1 MFLIGPLTATLS
13 EHFGCRKMV
22 YVGTCICV
30 LSCFSSS
37 FAPNISTLY
46 FTFGILWGIGGG
58 ITFLPCLLIL
68 NFYFAE
74 RISLANGITMTGA
87 GIGTLMFN
95 AVLNKIVQVY
105 NWRVAFQVLGGVCAL
120 MFACGAAYRPP
131 PPDFY
136 AIDEWEEYQKVCSA
150 MSISIEIFQNYIKIF
165 FKCVR
170 DVRKQSW

>member
-1 MFLIGPLTATLS
+1 
-13 EHFGCRKMV
+13 
-22 YVGTCICV
+22 
-30 LSCFSSS
+30 
-37 FAPNISTLY
+37 
-46 FTFGILWGIGGG
+46 
-58 ITFLPCLLIL
+58 
-68 NFYFAE
+68 
-74 RISLANGITMTGA
+74 MTGA

-165 FKCVR
+165 FQMC
-170 DVRKQSW
+170 